1 MIISSKSY
9 KLREILDFLEN
20 LSSKHD
26 SPSTLMKG
34 LDVLAISIR
43 SQHYLGD
50 VFMEM
55 KTENNAIIKYNY
67 VMSDL
72 RYDFIKTTYD
82 ITLDSCF
89 EKDEG
94 IKEITTKCQ

>member
-1 MIISSKSY
+1 
-9 KLREILDFLEN
+9 
-20 LSSKHD
+20 
-26 SPSTLMKG
+26 
-34 LDVLAISIR
+34 
-43 SQHYLGD
+43 
-50 VFMEM
+50 M